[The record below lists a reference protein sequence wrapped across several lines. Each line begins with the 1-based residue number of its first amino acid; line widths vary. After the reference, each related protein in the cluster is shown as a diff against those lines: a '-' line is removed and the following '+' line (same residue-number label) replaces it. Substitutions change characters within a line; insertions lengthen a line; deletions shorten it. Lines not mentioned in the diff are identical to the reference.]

1 KLTVLTIS
9 RPFFAASLNPWI
21 VGGADA
27 SPGSWPWQA
36 YLSIAGSDGSYMCGG
51 ALINKQWILTAA
63 HCICSIILLDSEGLR
78 ERHLTSLEVVKRGVA
93 EWRMHPFY
101 DCILGQRL
109 DNDIALIKM
118 SEPVTYTT
126 YIQPVCLAQ
135 KNSTFHTGV
144 KAWVAGWGTLEFGTT
159 PTILQEVSL
168 PVVGD
173 NQCQCNYTSL
183 DLSIPGKTICAGY
196 PEGKKD
202 SCQGDSGGPLVVK
215 KGSNWVQAGVV
226 SFGYECARRNKPGV
240 YTEVSEFRTGSRTP
254 LGLRTL
260 PNSSHTPHQEW
271 TATSLTPAQLLPLL
285 LL

>member
-1 KLTVLTIS
+1 MFL
-9 RPFFAASLNPWI
+9 ASLNPWI

-63 HCICSIILLDSEGLR
+63 HCICSIRSQVVLGARDLSSQG
-78 ERHLTSLEVVKRGVA
+78 LEVVKRGVA

-144 KAWVAGWGTLEFGTT
+144 KAWVAGWGTLEF
-159 PTILQEVSL
+159 
-168 PVVGD
+168 
-173 NQCQCNYTSL
+173 

-240 YTEVSEFRTGSRTP
+240 YTEVSEAVQMSGAGYYIHESDTELMDLVIVHESDGRG
-254 LGLRTL
+254 
-260 PNSSHTPHQEW
+260 E
-271 TATSLTPAQLLPLL
+271 
-285 LL
+285 

>member
-1 KLTVLTIS
+1 CGK
-9 RPFFAASLNPWI
+9 ASLNPWI

-63 HCICSIILLDSEGLR
+63 HCICSIRSQVVLGARDLSSQG
-78 ERHLTSLEVVKRGVA
+78 LEVVKRGVA

-144 KAWVAGWGTLEFGTT
+144 KAWVAGSLMWFWFLTTGGTT

-173 NQCQCNYTSL
+173 NQCQCNYTSFADVFDCPVCL
-183 DLSIPGKTICAGY
+183 GSF
-196 PEGKKD
+196 
-202 SCQGDSGGPLVVK
+202 QGDSGGPLVVK
-215 KGSNWVQAGVV
+215 KVTCQLSLIGI
-226 SFGYECARRNKPGV
+226 SFLKCSPDIGWQMGI
-240 YTEVSEFRTGSRTP
+240 
-254 LGLRTL
+254 
-260 PNSSHTPHQEW
+260 
-271 TATSLTPAQLLPLL
+271 
-285 LL
+285 